1 MTRSLFGCNL
11 YCKKDPFGANL
22 YNRKPPF
29 GGKYYCDI
37 NSNIVY
43 R

>member
-1 MTRSLFGCNL
+1 MARSIFGGNL
-11 YCKKDPFGANL
+11 YCRKDPFGANL
-22 YNRKPPF
+22 YNRRSPF

-37 NSNIVY
+37 NSNILY

>member
-1 MTRSLFGCNL
+1 MARSLFGSNL
-11 YCKKDPFGANL
+11 YCRKDLFGANL

-37 NSNIVY
+37 NSNILY